1 MASIVSFLLTS
12 ESRVCLDH
20 DYDKILRALGMTP
33 VCIVRLLY
41 RDMVILDR
49 CQESYV
55 RHE

>member
-1 MASIVSFLLTS
+1 MASIVSFRRQ
-12 ESRVCLDH
+12 EEFRVCLDH
-20 DYDKILRALGMTP
+20 DYDEIPRALGMTP